1 MITKPR
7 FESSELLTLRYLSP
21 RISLSEKEKQYYL
34 NLEKGYEG
42 ERLFDQNMVPRLAD
56 WLFVNDLR
64 LEHHHSYFQID
75 SIGITQE
82 TLYLLDIKNFDG
94 DFIVE
99 KDVWKSL
106 TGTELKN
113 PLHQLAR
120 CETLFKKFVQAKGM
134 HFSIKSFLIFI
145 NPHFTLYQS
154 PLNPSIIF
162 PTQIERFITTLQSE
176 KTNLSN
182 KHRNVSDLLISSHQ
196 EKYPY
201 SSSPHYN
208 YNEIAKG
215 IVCSSC
221 NSLIT
226 TVSDWERLGKLVCS
240 KCFFNEDQEK
250 AILQCVK
257 EIQVLFPDRKIST
270 VEIFNWCGGLISKKK
285 IQRVLTQNYQRQG
298 QGKFSYYVERN

>member
-1 MITKPR
+1 MISKPR
-7 FESSELLTLRYLSP
+7 SESSELLTLRYLSP
-21 RISLSEKEKQYYL
+21 RTHLSEKEQQYYL
-34 NLEKGYEG
+34 SLEKGYEG
-42 ERLFDQNMVPRLAD
+42 ELQFDQNVVPRLAD

-82 TLYLLDIKNFDG
+82 TLYLFDIKNFEG

-99 KDVWKSL
+99 ENTWKSL
-106 TGTELKN
+106 TGNEIKN

-120 CETLFKKFVQAKGM
+120 CETLFKKFAQERRL

-145 NPHFTLYQS
+145 NPHFTLYQA
-154 PLNPSIIF
+154 PLNPAIIF
-162 PTQIERFITTLQSE
+162 PTQLDRFIKTMELERPTLNNRHM
-176 KTNLSN
+176 NLSN
-182 KHRNVSDLLISSHQ
+182 LLISSHK

-226 TVSDWERLGKLVCS
+226 TVSNSEPTGKLFCS
-240 KCFFNEDQEK
+240 KCFFIESHEN

-257 EIQVLFPDRKIST
+257 EIQILFPDRKIST
-270 VEIFNWCGGLISKKK
+270 VEVYNWCGGLISKKK

-298 QGKFSYYVERN
+298 QGKFSYYVEKR